1 MNPKKKTNTRT
12 IKYSQKANERADLLF
27 QLFDPGDEHKN
38 LTNMP
43 LLVMLSAIDQC
54 QQTLC
59 IFSDQDDIDLG
70 VNNVDIALARFVS
83 AYVVYK

>member
-1 MNPKKKTNTRT
+1 M
-12 IKYSQKANERADLLF
+12 IYSQKANERADLLF

-59 IFSDQDDIDLG
+59 IFSDQDDIDLV
-70 VNNVDIALARFVS
+70 VNNVDIALFL
-83 AYVVYK
+83 YM